1 MALTKFVR
9 NVQDLS
15 DDGGY
20 KFRFHCDSC
29 GDGYESQYEAGSAN
43 LLKTA
48 VEVFSLF
55 NVVGGLGS
63 RRVAEGIDR
72 GLRGKEHDSAYEKA
86 VGEAMAHFKKCSACG
101 KWVCPEHC
109 WNEPIGM
116 CEGCAPDANE
126 AAAKRSAQRRV
137 QQAEQAIDDGGE
149 AKLVS
154 CPACGVQARGGKFCE
169 ACGAAFS
176 APGCKHC
183 SKPIGV
189 GARFCGECG
198 GSQT

>member
-20 KFRFHCDSC
+20 KFRFHCDGC
-29 GDGYESQYEAGSAN
+29 GDGYESQYTSASAN

-48 VEVFSLF
+48 LEVFSVF
-55 NVVGGLGS
+55 NPLGGMRGRHL
-63 RRVAEGIDR
+63 ADGIDR
-72 GLRGKEHDSAYEKA
+72 GLRGKERDSAYESA
-86 VGEAMAHFKKCSACG
+86 VGEAMAHFKKCSSCG

-116 CEGCAPDANE
+116 CERCAPDANE
-126 AAAKRSAQRRV
+126 AAAKRAARWGVER
-137 QQAEQAIDDGGE
+137 AEQAVVEGGD

-154 CPACGVQARGGKFCE
+154 CPACGAQARGGKFCE
-169 ACGAAFS
+169 GCGAPFA
-176 APGCKHC
+176 APQCKHC
-183 SKPIGV
+183 KKPLGV

-198 GSQT
+198 GAQT